1 MNTLSSSPQVVEFS
15 GVGGITLVADEWN
28 RDAETAG
35 HPAILMLHGGGQN
48 RFSWKNTGQILAD
61 EGYHVVALDSRGHGD
76 SDRAPGA
83 DYAIETLTADVLHIL
98 EAIGRPVVLIG
109 ASMGGLTGILVA
121 DSAGPAKVTGLVLVD
136 VVPRY
141 EKNGSARIR
150 DFMLTNLHGFG
161 TLEEAADAVAAYL
174 PYREKPRSPEGLKKN
189 LRLRDGRW
197 YWHWD
202 PAFMTAPGADP
213 ELRTEH
219 FEQAAADL
227 KVPVLLI
234 RGKLSDVV
242 SPEGVRHFLATV
254 PRAEFVELSN
264 AGHTA
269 AGDDNDAFSDAV
281 VTFVRRLTGFSAWIS
296 RPLLVSPRVDIRQA
310 ANRLV
315 GLDQPRPSDYSACP
329 PNYLRMAD
337 SALLAKSSRLREAK
351 RDCSAVVRTGAGTPS
366 SIAAMAVHRPSPESE
381 TRPENSFRS
390 GDWCSAIAVR
400 SNNQEPMTLPRR
412 HTSATSGISILYW

>member
-1 MNTLSSSPQVVEFS
+1 VSTVSSSPQTVEFA
-15 GVGGITLVADEWN
+15 GFDGITLVADEWN
-28 RDAETAG
+28 RDTPANSSAG
-35 HPAILMLHGGGQN
+35 RPTILMLHGGGQN
-48 RFSWKNTGQILAD
+48 RFSWKNTGQVLAD

-76 SDRAPGA
+76 SDRAPNA
-83 DYAIETLTADVLHIL
+83 DYAVETLTADVLRVL
-98 EAIGRPVVLIG
+98 NAIGGPVVLIG

-121 DSAGPAKVTGLVLVD
+121 DSAGPDKVTGLVLVD

-150 DFMLTNLHGFG
+150 DFMLGNIDGFG
-161 TLEEAADAVAAYL
+161 SLEEAADAVAAYL

-202 PAFMTAPGADP
+202 PAFMTAPGDDP
-213 ELRTEH
+213 ELRTEN
-219 FEQAAADL
+219 FERAAADL

-269 AGDDNDAFSDAV
+269 AGDDNDAFSGV
-281 VTFVRRLTGFSAWIS
+281 VVDFVRRLTS
-296 RPLLVSPRVDIRQA
+296 
-310 ANRLV
+310 
-315 GLDQPRPSDYSACP
+315 
-329 PNYLRMAD
+329 
-337 SALLAKSSRLREAK
+337 
-351 RDCSAVVRTGAGTPS
+351 
-366 SIAAMAVHRPSPESE
+366 
-381 TRPENSFRS
+381 
-390 GDWCSAIAVR
+390 
-400 SNNQEPMTLPRR
+400 
-412 HTSATSGISILYW
+412 